1 MAEQRVL
8 FVDRDGTMVHEP
20 PDEQVDALEKIRLLD
35 GVIPALARLSD
46 AGYRLVLV
54 SNQDGL
60 GTSSFPQEDFDT
72 SHDFILALFASQGV
86 HFDEQFICPHFDH
99 EDCACR
105 KPRLSLLSD
114 FLRDTALDRRHS
126 YVIGDRETD
135 IQMAANLGIQG
146 LKVGPEGMTWNALAD
161 QLLLSPRT
169 ASRVRKTKETDVQVT
184 VNLDVSNQIVVDTG
198 IGFFDHMLE
207 QLAKHGGF
215 SLSLSCKGD
224 LEIDE
229 HHTVEDCGIALGEA
243 MAEALGTKH
252 GIGRYGFVL
261 PMDESQ
267 ARVAL
272 DLGGR
277 SYLVF
282 EGEFPRDQV
291 GGLSTEMVPHFFRS
305 LSDAMACTLHIH
317 VVGENTHHMV
327 ESVFKAVGR
336 ATRQAIAVSGSD
348 LPTTKGML

>member
-1 MAEQRVL
+1 MTEQRVL

-35 GVIPALARLSD
+35 GVIPALARLSE

-60 GTSSFPQEDFDT
+60 GTESFPREDFDA

-86 HFDEQFICPHFDH
+86 DFDAQFICPHFDH
-99 EDCACR
+99 QECACR
-105 KPRLSLLSD
+105 KPRLGLLTE
-114 FLRDTALDRRHS
+114 FLRETAIDRRHS

-135 IQMAANLGIQG
+135 MQLAANMGIQG
-146 LKVGPEGMTWNALAD
+146 LMVGSGGMTWKALAD
-161 QLLLSPRT
+161 KLLLSPRI
-169 ASRVRKTKETDVQVT
+169 ASRHRKTRETDIRVQ
-184 VNLDVSNQIVVDTG
+184 VNLDVPNQVTVDTG

-252 GIGRYGFVL
+252 GIGRYGFLL

-277 SYLVF
+277 AYLVF
-282 EGEFPRDQV
+282 EGDFPRDQV

-305 LSDAMACTLHIH
+305 LSEAMACSLHIH
-317 VVGENTHHMV
+317 VRGENTHHMV
-327 ESVFKAVGR
+327 EAVFKAVGR
-336 ATRQAIAVSGSD
+336 ATRQAIALSGSD
-348 LPTTKGML
+348 LPSTKGML